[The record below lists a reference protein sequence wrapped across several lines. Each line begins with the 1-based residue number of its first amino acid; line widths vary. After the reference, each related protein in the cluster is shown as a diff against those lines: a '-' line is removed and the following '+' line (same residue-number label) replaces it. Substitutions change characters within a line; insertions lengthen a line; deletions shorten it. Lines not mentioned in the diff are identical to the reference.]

1 MFINLRPVLLS
12 HSLTQSFS
20 LLLSLF
26 LQRQVD
32 SKQQKEVPEIA
43 ERISLQFTPHYT
55 LGKDNGRGTPSSN
68 DGAGSAAAAAEPCGC
83 LFQYVYAMLHALNR
97 IRVFCV
103 VLVVS
108 LLQFPECSL
117 DRSPSLSL
125 SVFLSFF
132 FSFSL
137 SLSIYFNSSLCVF

>member
-1 MFINLRPVLLS
+1 MFINLRPVLLTLS
-12 HSLTQSFS
+12 HTYSILFS
-20 LLLSLF
+20 LSLLAATSW
-26 LQRQVD
+26 
-32 SKQQKEVPEIA
+32 QQTA
-43 ERISLQFTPHYT
+43 EGSTRNRRENLTPVHSPLHT

-68 DGAGSAAAAAEPCGC
+68 DGAGSAATAAEPCGC

-97 IRVFCV
+97 VRVFCV

-125 SVFLSFF
+125 FFSLSFF
-132 FSFSL
+132 LSL
-137 SLSIYFNSSLCVF
+137 SLYLSLYFNSSLCVF